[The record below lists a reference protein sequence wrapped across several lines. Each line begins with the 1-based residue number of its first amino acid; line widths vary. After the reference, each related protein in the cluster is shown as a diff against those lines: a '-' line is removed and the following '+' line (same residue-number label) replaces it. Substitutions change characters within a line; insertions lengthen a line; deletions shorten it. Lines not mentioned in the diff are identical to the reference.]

1 MKLLDLIIDA
11 YREGKVAHYQRD
23 VESWIFDEAIRLW
36 SISRRPQRGRAGN
49 VIRVM
54 GELNEK
60 TGLSNLLPHLCI
72 GS

>member
-11 YREGKVAHYQRD
+11 YQGKVAHYRTQK
-23 VESWIFDEAIRLW
+23 VGSSTKPFDCGLSVDGPTREAERL
-36 SISRRPQRGRAGN
+36 
-49 VIRVM
+49 IRVM

-72 GS
+72 GSDT